1 MITTRLSSKG
11 QVVLPKKIRDNIK
24 IRQGTVLQI
33 TLDGKR
39 IILEP
44 LQKSVPERLYGKYC
58 NEPLLEALESE
69 HEHEVARE
77 VGS

>member
-11 QVVLPKKIRDNIK
+11 QVVLPKKIRDNIE
-24 IRQGTVLQI
+24 IRQGTVLHQI

-44 LQKSVPERLYGKYC
+44 LQLRNSNVTG
-58 NEPLLEALESE
+58 
-69 HEHEVARE
+69 
-77 VGS
+77 

>member
-1 MITTRLSSKG
+1 MIMTRLSSKG
-11 QVVLPKKIRDNIK
+11 QVVLPKKIRDNIEIK
-24 IRQGTVLQI
+24 QGTVFQI
-33 TLDGKR
+33 ILDGKR

-58 NEPLLEALESE
+58 NEPLLEALEAE
-69 HEHEVARE
+69 HEREVAGE